1 MPDSPSAVPSLES
14 RPTPLTGDESAR
26 SVAGPA
32 LRLTGGGEDPF
43 APTIS
48 SLLGLKDE
56 LVLARALVLEDAGA
70 MRRRL
75 QRSSRVDPI
84 VSITGRDSFDA
95 VAGQI
100 DHQIALIDVEIA
112 RHQRASLEV
121 ETVSGTARRFLKR
134 D

>member
-14 RPTPLTGDESAR
+14 RPAPLAGDEPSW
-26 SVAGPA
+26 SVAGHA

-43 APTIS
+43 APNMT
-48 SLLGLKDE
+48 SLLGLRDE
-56 LVLARALVLEDAGA
+56 LVMARALVLEDAGA
-70 MRRRL
+70 IRRRL
-75 QRSSRVDPI
+75 EGSSRVDPI

-112 RHQRASLEV
+112 RHQRTAFEV
-121 ETVSGTARRFLKR
+121 ETVSETARRLLKR